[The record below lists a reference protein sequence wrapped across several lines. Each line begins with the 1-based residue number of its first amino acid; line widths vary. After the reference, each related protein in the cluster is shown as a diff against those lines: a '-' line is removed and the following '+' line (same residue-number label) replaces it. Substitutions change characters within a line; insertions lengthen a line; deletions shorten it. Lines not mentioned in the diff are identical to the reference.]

1 MDTKKKSKIRYNIV
15 IVLIYII
22 GAVLLWRL
30 FDLQIVHGE
39 EYREISNTR
48 LTRETTLKAAR
59 GDILDS
65 SGNKLVTTEISHNV
79 EIYRT
84 SVDSETLNDTLLLLA
99 VTLEQNGDKYVDHF
113 PIIVTE
119 NGCEFKQSASP
130 EDWKSANEIDKELDA
145 EGCFNYYKNRYKV
158 TIEDKQ
164 NARKVIT
171 LRYAIEEEGYS
182 TTKSVQLAT
191 DISNA
196 SYAKLNEMSSSFPGI
211 NTSNVPKVVY
221 PYGEL
226 ASHILGYVA
235 PINSDELET
244 HPDYDQ
250 NDQIGR
256 AGIEKVFEKYLKGK
270 DGLLEIEMSVDGI
283 VQDEY
288 VKEQAQEG
296 NNVVLTID
304 AKLQQATEAALAEGI
319 SVLQE
324 ERNGLT
330 GATGA
335 SEGAAV
341 VLNVKTGEVLA
352 MASFPNYNPA
362 LFIDGIS
369 QANYDRYVNDTRHP
383 FMNKAISDLSAPGS
397 TFKMVTALSG
407 LDSGAIT
414 LDTRI
419 NDVGRY
425 TYYDDYQPYCWDKS
439 GHGRL
444 NVIEAI
450 EHSCNYFFY
459 ETGRLTGID
468 KMNEIAL
475 RFGLGQKTGIEL
487 PEEDAGVLSGK
498 AVDDEWTGGKTIQ
511 SAIGQLYNNFTPLQM
526 CKYTAM
532 IANGGTNLD
541 VTIIKEIQKP
551 DGTQVSRNEIDDFVT
566 NLLEK
571 NSTSGSNL
579 NINPEYIEAVRKGM
593 RGVTSDDAGTAS
605 YYFRGF
611 NIEIAGKTGSASI
624 DTEGHA
630 NAWFVGFAPYDN
642 PEIAVAVYVKNG
654 QKGGYTAPIAREIFA
669 QYFGMNEQAIH
680 EDLSSTSKTLTIR

>member
-1 MDTKKKSKIRYNIV
+1 MDVKKKGKIRYNLV
-15 IVLIYII
+15 IVLIYLI

-65 SGNKLVTTEISHNV
+65 SGNKLVTTTISYNV

-84 SVDSETLNDTLLLLA
+84 KIDSEALNDTLLLLA
-99 VTLEQNGDKYVDHF
+99 VTLEENGDKYVDHF
-113 PIIVTE
+113 PIVITE
-119 NGCEFKQSASP
+119 NGYEFKSSWNFD
-130 EDWKSANEIDKELDA
+130 DWKSANEIDPSFDLEA
-145 EGCFNYYKNRYKV
+145 CFKYYKDRYKV
-158 TIEDKQ
+158 TIEDLSL
-164 NARKVIT
+164 ARKVIT

-182 TTKSVQLAT
+182 TTKSVELAT
-191 DISNA
+191 DISQT

-211 NTSNVPKVVY
+211 NTTNVPKVTY

-304 AKLQQATEAALAEGI
+304 AKLQQATEWALAEGI

-330 GATGA
+330 GATNA

-369 QANYDRYVNDTRHP
+369 QANYDRYINDTRHP

-397 TFKMVTALSG
+397 TFKMVTALAG

-425 TYYDDYQPYCWDKS
+425 TYYDDYQPWCWDSS

-459 ETGRLTGID
+459 ETGRLAGID
-468 KMNEIAL
+468 KMNEVAL
-475 RFGLGQKTGIEL
+475 KFGLGQKTGIEL

-511 SAIGQLYNNFTPLQM
+511 SAIGQLYNAFTPLQM

-532 IANGGTNLD
+532 IANGGTNID
-541 VTIIKEIQKP
+541 VSIIKEIQKP
-551 DGTQVSRNEIDDFVT
+551 DGTQVSRNEIDDYVT

-571 NSTSGSNL
+571 SGNSGSNL
-579 NINPEYIEAVRKGM
+579 NISPEYIEAVKAGM

-624 DTEGHA
+624 DSYGHA
-630 NAWFVGFAPYDN
+630 NAWFVGYAPYDN

>member
-1 MDTKKKSKIRYNIV
+1 MDVKKKGKIRYNLV
-15 IVLIYII
+15 IVLIYLI

-65 SGNKLVTTEISHNV
+65 SGNKLVTTTISYNV

-84 SVDSETLNDTLLLLA
+84 KIDSEALNDTLLLLA
-99 VTLEQNGDKYVDHF
+99 VTLEENGDKYVDHF
-113 PIIVTE
+113 PIVITE
-119 NGCEFKQSASP
+119 NGYEFKSSWNFD
-130 EDWKSANEIDKELDA
+130 DWKSANEIDPSFDLEA
-145 EGCFNYYKNRYKV
+145 CFKYYKDRYKV
-158 TIEDKQ
+158 TIEDLSL
-164 NARKVIT
+164 ARKVIT

-182 TTKSVQLAT
+182 TTKSVELAT
-191 DISNA
+191 DISQA

-211 NTSNVPKVVY
+211 NTTNVPKVTY

-304 AKLQQATEAALAEGI
+304 AKLQQATEWALAEGI

-330 GATGA
+330 GATNA

-369 QANYDRYVNDTRHP
+369 QANYDRYINDTRHP

-397 TFKMVTALSG
+397 TFKMVTALAG

-425 TYYDDYQPYCWDKS
+425 TYYDDYQPWCWDSS

-459 ETGRLTGID
+459 ETGRLAGID
-468 KMNEIAL
+468 KMNEVAL
-475 RFGLGQKTGIEL
+475 KFGLGQKTGIEL

-511 SAIGQLYNNFTPLQM
+511 SAIGQLYNAFTPLQM

-532 IANGGTNLD
+532 IANGGTNID
-541 VTIIKEIQKP
+541 VSIIKEIQKP
-551 DGTQVSRNEIDDFVT
+551 DGTQVSRNEIDDYVT

-571 NSTSGSNL
+571 SGNSGSNL
-579 NINPEYIEAVRKGM
+579 NISPEYIEAVKAGM

-624 DTEGHA
+624 DSYGHA
-630 NAWFVGFAPYDN
+630 NAWFVGYAPYDN

>member
-369 QANYDRYVNDTRHP
+369 QANYDRYVNDQRHP

-397 TFKMVTALSG
+397 TFKMVTALAG

-571 NSTSGSNL
+571 SSTSGSNL
-579 NINPEYIEAVRKGM
+579 NINPEYVEAVRKGM

>member
-1 MDTKKKSKIRYNIV
+1 MANKKNGKIRYNIV
-15 IVLIYII
+15 IVLIYLV
-22 GAVLLWRL
+22 GAILLWRL

-65 SGNKLVTTEISHNV
+65 SGNKLVTTTISYNV

-84 SVDSETLNDTLLLLA
+84 KIDSTALNDTLLLLA
-99 VTLEQNGDKYVDHF
+99 LTLEQNGDRYVDHF
-113 PIIVTE
+113 PILVGE
-119 NGCEFKQSASP
+119 KYEFKPSITP
-130 EDWKSANEIDKELDA
+130 ENWKKANEIDEWLDA
-145 EGCFNYYKNRYKV
+145 EGCFNYYKERYKV
-158 TIEDKQ
+158 TTEDPVL
-164 NARKVIT
+164 ARKIIT

-182 TTKSVQLAT
+182 TTKSVELAT
-191 DISNA
+191 DISQA

-211 NTSNVPKVVY
+211 NTTTVPKVTY

-256 AGIEKVFEKYLKGK
+256 AGIEQVFEKYLKGK
-270 DGLLEIEMSVDGI
+270 DGLLEIEMSVDGV

-288 VKEQAQEG
+288 IKEQAQEG

-324 ERNGLT
+324 QRNGLT

-341 VLNVKTGEVLA
+341 VINVRTGEVLA

-369 QANYDRYVNDTRHP
+369 QANYDRYINDQRHP
-383 FMNKAISDLSAPGS
+383 FINKAISDLSAPGS
-397 TFKMVTALSG
+397 TFKMVTALAG
-407 LDSGAIT
+407 LESEAINLT
-414 LDTRI
+414 TKIHDT
-419 NDVGRY
+419 GRY
-425 TYYDDYQPYCWDKS
+425 TYYDDYQPWCWASS
-439 GHGRL
+439 GHGWL
-444 NVIEAI
+444 NVVEAI

-459 ETGRLTGID
+459 ETGRLAGID
-468 KMNEIAL
+468 KIDDVAG

-498 AVDDEWTGGKTIQ
+498 AVDEEWTGGKTIQ
-511 SAIGQLYNNFTPLQM
+511 TAIGQLYNNFTPLQM

-532 IANGGTNLD
+532 IANGGSNLD
-541 VTIIKEIQKP
+541 VSIIKAIQKP
-551 DGTQVSRNEIDDFVT
+551 DGTQVSRNEIDEFV
-566 NLLEK
+566 
-571 NSTSGSNL
+571 NSSL
-579 NINPEYIEAVRKGM
+579 NISGNSGQDLNIKPEYLDAVKAGM

-611 NIEIAGKTGSASI
+611 NIELAGKTGSASI
-624 DTEGHA
+624 DSYGHA
-630 NAWFVGFAPYDN
+630 NAWFVGYAPYDN
-642 PEIAVAVYVKNG
+642 PEIAVAVFVKNG

-680 EDLSSTSKTLTIR
+680 EDLSATSKTLSIR